1 MLTAEDREEIKQL
14 VGAIIAES
22 GASASRQHRDA
33 ANMRLLSVAVAL
45 ERRCDHWMIRHP
57 AQF

>member
-33 ANMRLLSVAVAL
+33 ANMRLLNPIQLSM
-45 ERRCDHWMIRHP
+45 C
-57 AQF
+57 